1 MVDGA
6 KTVTL
11 SAECIYY
18 YKIDEVWMFRV
29 SNWKWIPT
37 HQCMPYLNSVCKL
50 GRVQALFIDAP
61 KPIQVHDVKVLDNSK
76 LIYTYWAK
84 FRVLVFAGV
93 LVQA

>member
-6 KTVTL
+6 ITVTL

-18 YKIDEVWMFRV
+18 YKIDKVWMFRV

-50 GRVQALFIDAP
+50 GRVQALFIVGP
-61 KPIQVHDVKVLDNSK
+61 KPIQVPDVKVLDISK
-76 LIYTYWAK
+76 LICTYCAR

-93 LVQA
+93 LV